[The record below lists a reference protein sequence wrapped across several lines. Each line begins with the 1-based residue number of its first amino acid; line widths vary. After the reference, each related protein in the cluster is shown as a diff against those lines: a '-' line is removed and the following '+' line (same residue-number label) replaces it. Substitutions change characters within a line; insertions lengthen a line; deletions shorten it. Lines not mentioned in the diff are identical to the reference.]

1 MGWGGVVVA
10 HKTLL
15 SAPVPI
21 GIGIWG
27 LGLGLDN
34 ILKNYLQLQEPF
46 VTHQFIEIKI

>member
-1 MGWGGVVVA
+1 M
-10 HKTLL
+10 

-34 ILKNYLQLQEPF
+34 YLFELSFKVLEVVRDAVKN
-46 VTHQFIEIKI
+46 VA